1 MRKIRLWLGAFLLAV
16 VSGSASAQANYTN
29 VVMSTT
35 GPENAITAVQTG
47 MESILNKLG
56 PAVLAVVVA
65 GVAIWAIPRIVGLLK
80 SAFSS
85 GKGR

>member
-1 MRKIRLWLGAFLLAV
+1 MKRLLSGAV
-16 VSGSASAQANYTN
+16 VVASAAPVLADGVYTN
-29 VVMSTT
+29 IVMSTK
-35 GPENAITAVQTG
+35 GPEAAITALQGG
-47 MESILNKLG
+47 MTSILDKLG

-85 GKGR
+85 KGR